1 LSSSLAGA
9 PIVSLLHGLRLAAR
23 ISRVLRGRASPDVSS
38 VSCAKRD
45 FSDILPL
52 RSNFF
57 ATAVGKT
64 LVSEGVDI
72 IRHWEV
78 TARVQKG
85 FLSLFSSF
93 LDFCLLFLIF
103 LLTWASMFGLL
114 GASVEVCTE
123 VLRVRA
129 ST

>member
-1 LSSSLAGA
+1 MIPGKSGIGGGDGP
-9 PIVSLLHGLRLAAR
+9 PIPSKSG
-23 ISRVLRGRASPDVSS
+23 IGGGDGPP
-38 VSCAKRD
+38 
-45 FSDILPL
+45 F
-52 RSNFF
+52 
-57 ATAVGKT
+57 VG
-64 LVSEGVDI
+64 VYV

-85 FLSLFSSF
+85 FLSFFSSF

-114 GASVEVCTE
+114 GASVEVSTE

>member
-1 LSSSLAGA
+1 VNVEL
-9 PIVSLLHGLRLAAR
+9 
-23 ISRVLRGRASPDVSS
+23 VLNRRMVFTPRGGPTDTSTYDASVTDVSD
-38 VSCAKRD
+38 VDALVMMPVAM
-45 FSDILPL
+45 IM
-52 RSNFF
+52 
-57 ATAVGKT
+57 T
-64 LVSEGVDI
+64 L

-123 VLRVRA
+123 VVRVRA

>member
-1 LSSSLAGA
+1 MAVA
-9 PIVSLLHGLRLAAR
+9 AAR
-23 ISRVLRGRASPDVSS
+23 EVPESFDRAPASEHSVADDESKGRGTRAVPV
-38 VSCAKRD
+38 
-45 FSDILPL
+45 
-52 RSNFF
+52 
-57 ATAVGKT
+57 
-64 LVSEGVDI
+64 